1 MQDINLYFQN
11 IFKDFRNQNKNA
23 IKVYLAYKKL

>member
-11 IFKDFRNQNKNA
+11 IFKDSRNQNKNA

>member
-11 IFKDFRNQNKNA
+11 IFEDSRNQNKNA
-23 IKVYLAYKKL
+23 IKIYLGYKKL